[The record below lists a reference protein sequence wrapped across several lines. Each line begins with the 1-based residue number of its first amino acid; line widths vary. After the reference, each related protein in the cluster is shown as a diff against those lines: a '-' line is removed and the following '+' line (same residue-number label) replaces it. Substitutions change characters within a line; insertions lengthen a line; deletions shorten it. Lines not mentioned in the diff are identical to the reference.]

1 MLQSP
6 ESLALI
12 SLQSNWPA
20 PKGVRAYLSTRQGGC
35 SSAPWDTLNLATHV
49 GDEAQAVQRN
59 REGLLNALTKPGDAQ
74 SERQLK
80 AQWLNQVHGTTA
92 VEARGDGE
100 VRRADAAWT
109 RHSGVVCAVM
119 TADCLPILICD
130 RDASVVAAVH
140 AGWRGLAAGVIGST
154 VTALAVEPQHLLAY
168 LGPAICACCFE
179 VGPEVRE
186 RFLEGAKDGVQ
197 RAGIAECFQASPAR
211 VGHYLANLVE
221 LARGQLLALGI
232 VDIYGGEMCT
242 VEAPETF
249 YSYRRDGDTGRQ
261 AALIYLE

>member
-1 MLQSP
+1 MPQSP
-6 ESLALI
+6 EDLALI
-12 SLQSNWPA
+12 PLQPSWPV
-20 PKGVRAYLSTRQGGC
+20 PKGVQAYLSTRQGGC
-35 SSAPWDTLNLATHV
+35 SSAPWDTLNLGAHV
-49 GDEAQAVQRN
+49 GDAAQAVQRN
-59 REGLLNALTKPGDAQ
+59 REDLLNALAKSGDTQ
-74 SERQLK
+74 FERQLK
-80 AQWLNQVHGTTA
+80 AQWLDQEHGTTV

-168 LGPAICACCFE
+168 LGPVICARCFE

-186 RFLEGAKDGVQ
+186 RFLEGAKDNVQ

-211 VGHYLANLVE
+211 AGHYLADLVK
-221 LARGQLLALGI
+221 LARGQLLALG
-232 VDIYGGEMCT
+232 VADIYGGEMCT
-242 VEAPETF
+242 VESPESF